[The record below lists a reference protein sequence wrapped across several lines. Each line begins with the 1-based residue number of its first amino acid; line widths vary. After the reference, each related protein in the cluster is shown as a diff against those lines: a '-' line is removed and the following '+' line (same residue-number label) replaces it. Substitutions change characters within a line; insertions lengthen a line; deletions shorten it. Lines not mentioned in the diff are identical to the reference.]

1 MDINLKDMWD
11 YLSYSG
17 FWRMTRKYGSTGF
30 EEYYRSFFKSAFL
43 KSLQRLVPDIK
54 EDQIETSP
62 AGVRAQALDPQGLL
76 VDDFVIKNTNNMI
89 HVINAPSPAATSS
102 LSIGVHIKELYRS
115 IIN

>member
-17 FWRMTRKYGSTGF
+17 FWRMARKYWSTGF

-54 EDQIETSP
+54 EDHIETSP
-62 AGVRAQALDPQGLL
+62 AGVRAQALNSDGFLM
-76 VDDFVIKNTNNMI
+76 DDFLIHNTNNMI

-102 LSIGVHIKELYRS
+102 LSIGMHINKLYSS